1 MRHIAYII
9 SLLVVC
15 VLMGCADGQQ
25 CRRQL
30 EELEQRNRAGE
41 QLLNDS
47 LAEDLVEYFDR
58 HGDANERMRA
68 KYMLGRTY
76 YHLGELPRALEI
88 YLEAA
93 DCADTT
99 SKDCNYHVL
108 CRIHSQ
114 SAEIFHKQV
123 QPRSE
128 LKELR
133 IAEYYAKKA
142 NDTLTAIECYALQSG
157 AYDFLHMPDSVIV
170 VKEQAS
176 HLFKKIGR
184 IDKSAQTL
192 INTVVSIVE
201 KGELDKARHYLDLYE
216 TKTAFFDENSNIC
229 KGFEVFYYIKGY
241 YYLATNQL
249 DSAEYLFRKELR
261 DGKDLNNQIAGCKG
275 LQELYEKKKNSD
287 SIAKYANLGY
297 LLNDSAY
304 SLSEMQNIQKLQA
317 SYNYNHHQFLAEK
330 NARKAERTVAWLVVV
345 SVLLVVLLLASYLFY
360 QKYKA
365 DKERAQAE
373 YRLNQS
379 KLEEAQSELLELR
392 ERNQDADAL
401 INKRAEEIKALQ
413 KRIDEYQS
421 RQDSYDSAT
430 LEDRID
436 NSEIVKEL
444 DALLELNPVQS
455 ATQSQMRELK
465 KFINEQIPCF
475 YESLNES
482 QVLRP
487 IEYEVCV
494 LTRCHFK
501 PASICKLLN
510 RSDGYIANLRKGIL
524 LKVYGIKGSPKD
536 LDERIMRIN

>member
-1 MRHIAYII
+1 MKRIY
-9 SLLVVC
+9 SLYCLIVVC
-15 VLMGCADGQQ
+15 MLMACNDGQQ
-25 CRRQL
+25 QRRQL
-30 EELEQRNRAGE
+30 EELEQHNRAGE

-47 LAEDLVEYFDR
+47 LAEALVDYFDR
-58 HGDANERMRA
+58 HGDANERMRSR
-68 KYMLGRTY
+68 YMLGRTY
-76 YHLGELPRALEI
+76 YHLGELPRALET
-88 YLEAA
+88 YYEAA

-133 IAEYYAKKA
+133 LAEYYAKKA

-157 AYDFLHMPDSVIV
+157 AYDFLHMTDSVIV

-241 YYLATNQL
+241 YYLANNQL

-287 SIAKYANLGY
+287 SIAKYASLAY
-297 LLNDSAY
+297 ELNDSAY
-304 SLSEMQNIQKLQA
+304 NLSEMQNIQKLQA
-317 SYNYNHHQFLAEK
+317 SYNYNHQKLLAQQ
-330 NARKAERTVAWLVVV
+330 KASEAKIAWLTTM
-345 SVLLVVLLLASYLFY
+345 LVALASAIILWFLFQRY
-360 QKYKA
+360 RHYKRASLDSRLSNAAITRRFHQMANSQPVEYPTLQEWAELRALVEQKIPSFKNVINPDDEKPIADFDYDVCVAIRVFLTPIEISKLKQCSPSTVTKTRKRLLSSIFGKEGTA
-365 DKERAQAE
+365 DDFDKEIIQ
-373 YRLNQS
+373 
-379 KLEEAQSELLELR
+379 
-392 ERNQDADAL
+392 
-401 INKRAEEIKALQ
+401 IG
-413 KRIDEYQS
+413 
-421 RQDSYDSAT
+421 
-430 LEDRID
+430 
-436 NSEIVKEL
+436 NSE
-444 DALLELNPVQS
+444 
-455 ATQSQMRELK
+455 
-465 KFINEQIPCF
+465 F
-475 YESLNES
+475 
-482 QVLRP
+482 
-487 IEYEVCV
+487 
-494 LTRCHFK
+494 
-501 PASICKLLN
+501 
-510 RSDGYIANLRKGIL
+510 RK
-524 LKVYGIKGSPKD
+524 
-536 LDERIMRIN
+536 